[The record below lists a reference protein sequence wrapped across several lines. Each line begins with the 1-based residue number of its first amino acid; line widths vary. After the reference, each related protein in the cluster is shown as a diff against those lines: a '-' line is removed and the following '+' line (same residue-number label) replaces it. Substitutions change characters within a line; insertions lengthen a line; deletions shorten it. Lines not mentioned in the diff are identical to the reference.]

1 MLWTLARIL
10 CSRIQLQL
18 AVFVN
23 TDSVFMTTGS
33 VSMNTDS
40 VFMNTDSVFMNTNE
54 CVHEHR

>member
-1 MLWTLARIL
+1 MLWSLVQIL